1 MKKILFLPLF
11 QMPSGHHQVA
21 DALIDSINSSEE
33 EIECKKVDFLSY
45 WNEKL
50 EKTIGTV
57 YLKWISSLPKT
68 YHWVYKRFMYE
79 SRENQVPLQVDY
91 VQLLGFEA
99 KMLELIKEEQPD
111 LIVCTHCFPSA
122 ILSRLKRQHQIDM
135 PTVNVYTDFFINGVW
150 GKEHIDLHLVNDELM
165 KKDLVKNHGVSEH
178 QVSITGIPTSE
189 DIVSYTTKRLTDKKH
204 ILVAGGSSGV
214 GNIIDYLKSIR
225 PDSTYRYTVL
235 CGKNEKL
242 YKELSSWDVDHI
254 EAKPYIESRAEMN
267 RLYEQADAIIT
278 KPGGITISEALKKRL
293 LIFVHSA
300 LPGQEQYNLKGLS
313 EKQLIIPIE
322 VGNFE
327 GTIEHVLENEWRRK
341 QIFQRMDEYLALT
354 ESCPKNEIV
363 KLIDAPTMLNIQ
375 PG

>member
-21 DALIDSINSSEE
+21 DALIDSIQNSEE

-45 WNEKL
+45 WNVSL
-50 EKTIGTV
+50 ERTIGTM

-68 YHWVYKRFMYE
+68 YHWVYKHFMYE
-79 SRENQVPLQVDY
+79 TKGQQVPFKVDY
-91 VQLLGFEA
+91 VQLLGFES
-99 KMLELIKEEQPD
+99 KMLELIRKENPD

-122 ILSRLKRQHQIDM
+122 IISRLKRQQRIDI
-135 PTVNVYTDFFINGVW
+135 PTVNVYTDFFINGIW
-150 GKEHIDLHLVNDELM
+150 GKEQIDLHLVNDEMM
-165 KKDLVKNHGVSEH
+165 KKELMDNH
-178 QVSITGIPTSE
+178 QVAEDQIAVTGIPTSE
-189 DIVSYTTKRLTDKKH
+189 DIVSYTARHLSPKKH

-214 GNIIDYLKSIR
+214 GNMIEYLESIKS
-225 PDSTYRYTVL
+225 DSKYRYTVL
-235 CGKNEKL
+235 CGKNDKL
-242 YKELSSWDVDHI
+242 FNELKSWNVPHI
-254 EAKPYIESRAEMN
+254 EPRPYIESRAEMN
-267 RLYEQADAIIT
+267 HLYEQADAIIT

-322 VGNFE
+322 E
-327 GTIEHVLENEWRRK
+327 GECETTISGVLENEWRRK
-341 QIFQRMDEYLALT
+341 QIFQRMDEYLAST
-354 ESCPKNEIV
+354 ESCPKREIV
-363 KLIDAPTMLNIQ
+363 KLIDSPAMLSVQ